1 MSFKSVPCMPVC
13 AVSGHIRAFGSRS
26 VQPAF
31 SPVTNRNKS
40 EGPCFSFQPP
50 EFHLLYLKRRETWC
64 HKPLLLLAQRSKGQ
78 ETSVLQAN
86 PRELRDAQHGISSVQ
101 WFLRARKPKLPPWC
115 SPAPAWNTTL
125 WSPWTRSSW
134 ELKPTAD
141 GGIRRATQSSSPH
154 LPRREHTPV
163 PEQIQALRNTSWWS
177 PESLHSITDYAHIF
191 RICKIALNDTKAK
204 IWLIIYIR
212 CFSLGLVRNSSQD

>member
-1 MSFKSVPCMPVC
+1 MLFITKSSAVDYTGVNTLKHNGKKRINRTFHLQRSSNERPRMSFKTVPCMPVC
-13 AVSGHIRAFGSRS
+13 AVTGHIRAFGSRS

-101 WFLRARKPKLPPWC
+101 
-115 SPAPAWNTTL
+115 
-125 WSPWTRSSW
+125 
-134 ELKPTAD
+134 
-141 GGIRRATQSSSPH
+141 
-154 LPRREHTPV
+154 
-163 PEQIQALRNTSWWS
+163 
-177 PESLHSITDYAHIF
+177 
-191 RICKIALNDTKAK
+191 
-204 IWLIIYIR
+204 
-212 CFSLGLVRNSSQD
+212 